1 MGQLTNQEAC
11 ALTDTNRPARV
22 RLFGQALARGSHE
35 RLDFLQRSVAALESV
50 PRSFAAG
57 DVRRGSA
64 KRLATAVGE
73 GSMAVTFIQRHLA
86 EIAFIIQSK
95 GARS

>member
-1 MGQLTNQEAC
+1 
-11 ALTDTNRPARV
+11 V
-22 RLFGQALARGSHE
+22 RLFGQALARGSYE
-35 RLDFLQRSVAALESV
+35 LRDFLQRSVAAFDSV

-86 EIAFIIQSK
+86 ETAFITQSK

>member
-22 RLFGQALARGSHE
+22 CLFGQALARGSHE
-35 RLDFLQRSVAALESV
+35 LLDFLQRSVAALESV

-73 GSMAVTFIQRHLA
+73 RSLAVTFIHRHLA
-86 EIAFIIQSK
+86 ETAFITQSK

>member
-1 MGQLTNQEAC
+1 MG
-11 ALTDTNRPARV
+11 LTDTNRPARV

-35 RLDFLQRSVAALESV
+35 LLDFLQRSVAAFESV

-73 GSMAVTFIQRHLA
+73 RSLAVTFIHRHLD
-86 EIAFIIQSK
+86 ETAFITQSK

>member
-22 RLFGQALARGSHE
+22 RLFDQAPAGGSCE
-35 RLDFLQRSVAALESV
+35 LRDFLQRSVAAFDSV
-50 PRSFAAG
+50 PRSFTAG

-86 EIAFIIQSK
+86 ETAFITQSK

>member
-35 RLDFLQRSVAALESV
+35 LLDFLQRSVAAHV
-50 PRSFAAG
+50 DCTWVVAA
-57 DVRRGSA
+57 
-64 KRLATAVGE
+64 
-73 GSMAVTFIQRHLA
+73 
-86 EIAFIIQSK
+86 
-95 GARS
+95 